1 MTRDGAGGVPREAFD
16 ALFARPPYGA
26 RAAEKDPLLLAGLN
40 ALTRWHYDNCPAYR
54 RILDGLWRGR
64 TESAT
69 LAEVPYLPVSLFKT
83 RRLASVPEDAVRVTL
98 TSSGTTGQAVS
109 QILVDAETSARQQ
122 KALAGSLG
130 HVLGPRRLP
139 MLVIDTSAVFKDP
152 RTMSARGAGV
162 LGIMRYGRN
171 HAFAL
176 DAGMRPDTKTVEAF
190 LEKFA
195 GRPFFMF
202 GFTFMVWLEF
212 FEKFKDKR
220 LDLSRGVLIHSGGWK
235 KMIDRAVGPEIFRR
249 RMKERFGLSR
259 IHNFYGMVEQIGSIF
274 LEGPGGLLYP
284 PNFSDVIVR
293 DPESWAPVP
302 EGETGV
308 IQVLS
313 LLPGSYPGH
322 SLLTEDLGAVEDIDP
337 GEDGWMGKGL
347 KVHGRVARA
356 ELRGCSDAIGM
367 QAS

>member
-1 MTRDGAGGVPREAFD
+1 MTRNAATDVPRDSFD
-16 ALFARPPYGA
+16 ALFAQPPYGVRGA
-26 RAAEKDPLLLAGLN
+26 RKEPLLLAGLN

-69 LAEVPYLPVSLFKT
+69 LADIPYLPVSLFKT

-109 QILVDAETSARQQ
+109 QILVDAETSARQP
-122 KALAGSLG
+122 KSPGRLAGPC
-130 HVLGPRRLP
+130 VGPQA
-139 MLVIDTSAVFKDP
+139 SAD
-152 RTMSARGAGV
+152 AGDRYFC
-162 LGIMRYGRN
+162 GIQGPQDDERAWRPECWASCVTGRH

-176 DAGMRPDTKTVEAF
+176 DAGMRPDMKAVETF
-190 LEKFA
+190 LEKFG

-212 FEKFKDKR
+212 FEKFKDKG
-220 LDLSRGVLIHSGGWK
+220 LDLSQGVLIHSGGWK
-235 KMIDRAVGPEIFRR
+235 KMIDRAVSPEVFRQ
-249 RMKERFGLSR
+249 RMKECFGLSH
-259 IHNFYGMVEQIGSIF
+259 IHNFYGMVEQIGSIL

-302 EGETGV
+302 SGETGM

-322 SLLTEDLGAVEDIDP
+322 RPPDRGSWARSKISIRARTA
-337 GEDGWMGKGL
+337 GWARGL
-347 KVHGRVARA
+347 KCMAEWPGQNFVVAA
-356 ELRGCSDAIGM
+356 M
-367 QAS
+367 